1 MCPAKSV
8 SVSVTVSNSAD
19 KEADVQ
25 KAACVCVCARP
36 YTKFC
41 KSCLYISELFSIL
54 PLPRFYASALIMK

>member
-25 KAACVCVCARP
+25 KAACVCAPTQSSAEVV
-36 YTKFC
+36 YTFP
-41 KSCLYISELFSIL
+41 SYLV
-54 PLPRFYASALIMK
+54 FYLCHVFMRVLW